1 MVRTSSPA
9 PVRGAGLGLRRA
21 LLGPLREQV
30 ISTGVPPDKSGHPG
44 RTSQQEAIDFFEI
57 APENWIGVGGK
68 FGRAL
73 RSFTERY
80 PFVCHGLS
88 LSLGGRDPLDETLLA
103 RIRRLLDAHGIA
115 IYSEHLSY
123 CADGGHLYDLMP
135 IPFTDDAVRHVAA
148 RIRQTQDILGQRI
161 AVENVS
167 YYAAPG
173 QEMAEI
179 DFVNAVLAEADC
191 DLLLDVNNIY
201 VNSINHNYDA
211 DAFLDA
217 LPGERIAYVHIAGH
231 YDEAPDLKVDT
242 HGAPV
247 IDPVW
252 RLLERAYA
260 RFGVLPTLLERD
272 FNFPP
277 LAELVGEVAN
287 VRALQTA
294 HSAEI
299 RDARSA

>member
-1 MVRTSSPA
+1 MSP
-9 PVRGAGLGLRRA
+9 RRIHGAGLGLRRA
-21 LLGPLREQV
+21 LLGPLREE
-30 ISTGVPPDKSGHPG
+30 PDAP
-44 RTSQQEAIDFFEI
+44 IDFFEI
-57 APENWIGVGGK
+57 APENWIGVGGRL
-68 FGRAL
+68 GRTL
-73 RSFTERY
+73 RAFTERL

-88 LSLGGRDPLDETLLA
+88 LSLGGNDPLDETLLA
-103 RIRRLLDAHGIA
+103 RIRRLLDVHGIA

-135 IPFTDDAVRHVAA
+135 IPFTDEAVHHVAG
-148 RIRQTQDILGQRI
+148 RVRQTQDILGQRI

-173 QEMAEI
+173 QQMREI

-201 VNSINHNYDA
+201 VNSINHRYDA

-217 LPGERIAYVHIAGH
+217 LPGERVVYIHVAGH

-242 HGAPV
+242 HGARI

-252 RLLERAYA
+252 RLLDRAYA
-260 RFGVLPTLLERD
+260 KFGVRPTLIERD
-272 FNFPP
+272 FHFPP
-277 LAELVGEVAN
+277 LAELVGEVGHA
-287 VRALQTA
+287 RALQGAHATPVRDVRTA
-294 HSAEI
+294 
-299 RDARSA
+299 

>member
-1 MVRTSSPA
+1 MRPHR
-9 PVRGAGLGLRRA
+9 PHGAGLGLRRA
-21 LLGPLREQV
+21 LLGPLQEQQ
-30 ISTGVPPDKSGHPG
+30 DA
-44 RTSQQEAIDFFEI
+44 AIDFFEI
-57 APENWIGVGGK
+57 APENWIGVGGRL
-68 FGRAL
+68 GRAL
-73 RSFTERY
+73 RSLTERR

-135 IPFTDDAVRHVAA
+135 IPFTGEAVRHVAA

-173 QEMAEI
+173 QEMREI
-179 DFVNAVLAEADC
+179 DFINAVLAEVDC

-201 VNSINHNYDA
+201 VNSINHRYDA

-217 LPGERIAYVHIAGH
+217 LPGERIAYVHVAGH
-231 YDEAPDLKVDT
+231 YDEAADLKVDT

-260 RFGVLPTLLERD
+260 RFGVRPTLIERD

-277 LAELVGEVAN
+277 LAELLGEVEH
-287 VRALQTA
+287 VRALQHA
-294 HSAEI
+294 HATQL
-299 RDARSA
+299 RDVRSA